1 MKIEMEL
8 KPGDIVLLKLLAC
21 ILIAFFSFRF
31 LIFPGIE
38 KNQEMEITR
47 QSLEDEQEEMQFTI
61 NNAPTVE
68 TMIEKQKDTL
78 KEKSTAYQPLMENR
92 EVDELVTGIVLE
104 HNLFPVYL
112 SIAETV
118 PGVPAA
124 YFLSDLA
131 IPEDPELAAAETDTD
146 MDTEDGESDEA
157 SDSTMPDVSE
167 TSYIQYMNTTEVS
180 VTIRGTETEIHAFM
194 DDLAKNYQGIQI
206 RSFQIQDSS
215 YVNSDWEMVDTISCN
230 CVLAVYT
237 CGGIDEMEETRSE

>member
-47 QSLEDEQEEMQFTI
+47 QSLEEEQEEMQFTI

-92 EVDELVTGIVLE
+92 EVDELVGKVGQVIARGI
-104 HNLFPVYL
+104 NLALQPRL
-112 SIAETV
+112 TEEEI
-118 PGVPAA
+118 
-124 YFLSDLA
+124 
-131 IPEDPELAAAETDTD
+131 ELLTH
-146 MDTEDGESDEA
+146 
-157 SDSTMPDVSE
+157 DS
-167 TSYIQYMNTTEVS
+167 
-180 VTIRGTETEIHAFM
+180 
-194 DDLAKNYQGIQI
+194 L
-206 RSFQIQDSS
+206 
-215 YVNSDWEMVDTISCN
+215 
-230 CVLAVYT
+230 
-237 CGGIDEMEETRSE
+237 

>member
-31 LIFPGIE
+31 LIFPGME

-146 MDTEDGESDEA
+146 MDT
-157 SDSTMPDVSE
+157 
-167 TSYIQYMNTTEVS
+167 
-180 VTIRGTETEIHAFM
+180 
-194 DDLAKNYQGIQI
+194 
-206 RSFQIQDSS
+206 
-215 YVNSDWEMVDTISCN
+215 
-230 CVLAVYT
+230 
-237 CGGIDEMEETRSE
+237 